1 MEVIE
6 ERINDL
12 KGRSIEIIKTELQ
25 RQKDWKKKKK
35 KRSSGICERI
45 LRSLTFMSSRSQK
58 ESKKKAMQ
66 KMFEEIMAGNFP
78 NLM

>member
-25 RQKDWKKKKK
+25 REKDWGKKKK
-35 KRSSGICERI
+35 EEI
-45 LRSLTFMSSRSQK
+45 LRDLWENT
-58 ESKKKAMQ
+58 KKSNTHV
-66 KMFEEIMAGNFP
+66 I
-78 NLM
+78 

>member
-25 RQKDWKKKKK
+25 REKDWGKKK
-35 KRSSGICERI
+35 KRRDPQGSVREY
-45 LRSLTFMSSRSQK
+45 
-58 ESKKKAMQ
+58 
-66 KMFEEIMAGNFP
+66 
-78 NLM
+78 

>member
-25 RQKDWKKKKK
+25 REKDWKK
-35 KRSSGICERI
+35 EEI
-45 LRSLTFMSSRSQK
+45 LRDLWENT
-58 ESKKKAMQ
+58 KKSNTHV
-66 KMFEEIMAGNFP
+66 I
-78 NLM
+78 